1 MRRIVL
7 IACLFGIVLQFW
19 RLANIQETYSP
30 NDSIMEMKVTKEMVM
45 LLLFF
50 LGLVV
55 TGRSLNKEDE

>member
-1 MRRIVL
+1 MRRVLL

-19 RLANIQETYSP
+19 RLANIHETYSL
-30 NDSIMEMKVTKEMVM
+30 NDSIMEMKVTKEVVM

>member
-1 MRRIVL
+1 M
-7 IACLFGIVLQFW
+7 FGIVLQFW

-30 NDSIMEMKVTKEMVM
+30 NDSIMEMKVTKEVVM